1 MTFAAVILA
10 GGESKRMGQDKATL
24 KIDGVPLITQI
35 VNKLKLA
42 GCNKIIIQI
51 KSKEQKE
58 KISSLLSG
66 IEVIWGFDEYEQGDV
81 LEALKSALIIASSE
95 NWKFIQLVP
104 VDTPY
109 VSPKLFEKMYDLL
122 NDEIDIIIPS
132 SNYSKNTPSEGLE
145 PLLSCLKIEPV
156 LSKILE
162 SMENNDRR
170 LAKIFCEMNHKIITP
185 NQLQKWGINDKS
197 FKNLNTP
204 KDCE

>member
-10 GGESKRMGQDKATL
+10 GGASKRMGQDKATL
-24 KIDGVPLITQI
+24 KIGGVPLITQI

-132 SNYSKNTPSEGLE
+132 SNYSKNTPSEGL
-145 PLLSCLKIEPV
+145 
-156 LSKILE
+156 
-162 SMENNDRR
+162 
-170 LAKIFCEMNHKIITP
+170 
-185 NQLQKWGINDKS
+185 
-197 FKNLNTP
+197 
-204 KDCE
+204 